1 MAETVAECT
10 NSETFLSGLS
20 CKLEASGYSS
30 MADFTELVDSVWSGV
45 VFGLGVSNILLGLII
60 LYAFVILRS
69 LFSRF
74 VISAMKRLVK
84 KSSTNID
91 DLILDSIEGPI
102 KLLPIIMGL
111 FFGGQIIVGF
121 DSDPAATYTVIL
133 QQTVKSLIAFAIF
146 QALYNL
152 VEPASKLFEKVD
164 QYLTDAMTSW
174 LLKALKTIFVMLG
187 AAAILEIWGIPVG
200 PLIASLGLFG
210 VAVALGAQDLFKN
223 LIGGLS
229 ILMEKRFHTGDWV
242 LVDGVVEGTVE
253 SIGFRST
260 VVRRFDKAPVFV
272 PNDVLSNGAVTNFS
286 EMTHR
291 RIYWKIGVEYRTTIE
306 QLREIRDGIETWVL
320 ENEEFASPED
330 VATFVR
336 IDSFNDS
343 SIDIMLYCFTVTT
356 DWGTWLR
363 IKEDLAYAIKSIVE
377 GAGSGFAFPSQ
388 SLYVESLPGQAAEI
402 FVPPTSDT
410 GA

>member
-1 MAETVAECT
+1 MAENAAAACA
-10 NSETFLSGLS
+10 NSETFLAGVS
-20 CKLEASGYSS
+20 CGLEARGFSS
-30 MADFTELVDSVWSGV
+30 IADFVGVVDGVWSSV
-45 VFGLGVSNILLGLII
+45 VFGLSVSNLLLGLII
-60 LYAFVILRS
+60 LYAFIVLRS

-74 VISAMKRLVK
+74 VIAAIKRLVK
-84 KSSTNID
+84 KSETTID
-91 DLILDSIEGPI
+91 DLILKSIEGPI
-102 KLLPIIMGL
+102 KMLPIIMGV
-111 FFGGQIIVGF
+111 FFGGQVIVGF
-121 DSDPAATYTVIL
+121 DTDPSASYTIIL
-133 QQTVKSLIAFAIF
+133 QQLVQSLIAFAIF
-146 QALYNL
+146 WALYNL
-152 VEPASKLFEKVD
+152 VEPASTLFEKVD

-174 LLKALKTIFVMLG
+174 LLKALKTIFALLG
-187 AAAILEIWGIPVG
+187 GAAILEIWGIPVG

-229 ILMEKRFHTGDWV
+229 ILIEKRFHTGDWV

-272 PNDVLSNGAVTNFS
+272 PNDVLSNSAVTNFS

-320 ENEEFASPED
+320 ENDEFASPED

-336 IDSFNDS
+336 IDSFKDS

-363 IKEDLAYAIKSIVE
+363 IKEDLAYQVKSVVE

-388 SLYVESLPGQAAEI
+388 SLYVESLPGDAPEI
-402 FVPPTSDT
+402 FIPPK
-410 GA
+410 G

>member
-1 MAETVAECT
+1 
-10 NSETFLSGLS
+10 
-20 CKLEASGYSS
+20 
-30 MADFTELVDSVWSGV
+30 MADFVELVDSVWSGAI
-45 VFGLGVSNILLGLII
+45 FGLGVSNILLGLII
-60 LYAFVILRS
+60 LYVFVILRS

-84 KSSTNID
+84 KSATNVD

-102 KLLPIIMGL
+102 KLLPIIMGV

-121 DSDPAATYTVIL
+121 DADPTTAYTALL

-152 VEPASKLFEKVD
+152 VEPASKVFEKVD
-164 QYLTDAMTSW
+164 QYLTAAMTSW
-174 LLKALKTIFVMLG
+174 LMKALKTIFVMLG
-187 AAAILEIWGIPVG
+187 GAAILEIWGIPVG

-223 LIGGLS
+223 LIGGFS

-242 LVDGVVEGTVE
+242 LVEGVVEGTVE

-272 PNDVLSNGAVTNFS
+272 PNDVLSNSAVTNFS

-291 RIYWKIGVEYRTTIE
+291 RIYWKIGVEYRTTID

-343 SIDIMLYCFTVTT
+343 SIDIMLYCFTLTT
-356 DWGTWLR
+356 DWGKWLR
-363 IKEDLAYAIKSIVE
+363 IKEDLAYAVKSIVE

-388 SLYVESLPGQAAEI
+388 SLYVESFPGQAAEI
-402 FVPPTSDT
+402 FVPPTSD
-410 GA
+410 AKS